1 MFFVTR
7 NIQINNSL
15 EFYLPRLVEMLS
27 DLLDVERCSIFLY
40 DGVKDTIFCKVITG
54 RLREP
59 INFKRESQ
67 NAISHVFNTGQPKH
81 FRKAQDPSCAAEL
94 GDYLRINS
102 KLHQV
107 IRNVL
112 FVPIKL
118 GNHAIGVFEV
128 ANKKGSQDF
137 TTNDYQLLSQLAEEI
152 ASGLISHEMKFNIK
166 KEFDD
171 EAKYFK
177 GLLNHSYNSYF
188 VPLASEV
195 ATLMQRVSKSDKAVL
210 FMHNQ
215 DIDHLYSLAMAAE
228 QGPPQQFGQF
238 AINSIR
244 MKSSLGIAGQAFK
257 SG

>member
-1 MFFVTR
+1 MFR
-7 NIQINNSL
+7 
-15 EFYLPRLVEMLS
+15 
-27 DLLDVERCSIFLY
+27 
-40 DGVKDTIFCKVITG
+40 G
-54 RLREP
+54 
-59 INFKRESQ
+59 
-67 NAISHVFNTGQPKH
+67 
-81 FRKAQDPSCAAEL
+81 
-94 GDYLRINS
+94 
-102 KLHQV
+102 LHQV

-137 TTNDYQLLSQLAEEI
+137 TTNDYQLLSQLSEEI

-188 VPLASEV
+188 IPLASEV

-215 DIDHLYSLAMAAE
+215 DIDHLYSLAMASE
-228 QGPPQQFGQF
+228 
-238 AINSIR
+238 
-244 MKSSLGIAGQAFK
+244 
-257 SG
+257 